1 MSELPAHT
9 AQSLEAAIRDDGF
22 AFVDHAATRTLLERF
37 GGLDDWDGFVASWN
51 GLGVDTYLAATGR
64 QRRRRHCVFSASP
77 GQPVKPE
84 SHQPHYQSVDYNR
97 LQGGIE
103 RWFEPV
109 LPHIIAHPCLSTI
122 LDFSRAV
129 FEHIEPTPPPSW
141 KIEVHQFRIE
151 ADARN
156 PGQPTPEGMHRDGVD
171 YVLVLL
177 MDRENVASGTTT
189 IHADDGRELGS
200 FTLTRSLDAALV
212 ADARVYHG
220 VTAVT
225 PLDPGLASHRDVLV
239 VTYRAVPAT
248 PSASQLVQVV

>member
-1 MSELPAHT
+1 MTRLPDDT
-9 AQSLEAAIRDDGF
+9 ARSLEVAIEQDGF
-22 AFVDHAATRTLLERF
+22 AFVGHGQMEGLLERF
-37 GGLDDWDGFVASWN
+37 GSLGDWDRFADSWN
-51 GLGVDTYLAATGR
+51 GLAVDMYLAATGR
-64 QRRRRHCVFSASP
+64 QRRRRHCVFSAVAGGP
-77 GQPVKPE
+77 ILPE
-84 SHQPHYQSVDYNR
+84 PHQPHYQSLHHNP
-97 LQGGIE
+97 LQGDIE

-200 FTLTRSLDAALV
+200 FTLTRPLDAALV